1 MNWHAKDLRAFLQN
15 FVLIVPDADA
25 AEVRH
30 QDDNGCI
37 FVTSHVSEEQIQ
49 LLQQGAAQAEPAQ
62 GQAK

>member
-30 QDDNGCI
+30 QNGNDNCCI

-49 LLQQGAAQAEPAQ
+49 LLQHGTAKAEAAK
-62 GQAK
+62 G